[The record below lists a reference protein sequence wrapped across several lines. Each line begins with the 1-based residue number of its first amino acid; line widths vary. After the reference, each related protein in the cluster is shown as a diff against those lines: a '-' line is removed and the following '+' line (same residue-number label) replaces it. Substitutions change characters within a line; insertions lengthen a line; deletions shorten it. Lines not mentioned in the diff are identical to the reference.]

1 MATLRL
7 LAFSGEIPK
16 LLPRLLPDMSAQRAE
31 NTRLEDGGLQP
42 VRRPR
47 SVYSFPPGS
56 DYRTIYLYNGEWLA
70 FESVVSIAPGPVAQ
84 DRLYYTGDGA
94 PKMRVSGSVFDLA
107 VPFPQSALSASASGS
122 GDGDGDVQTRVYV
135 YTWVTEYG
143 EESEPSPLSNEVE
156 WRAGQSVTL
165 SGFTTAPANRGISS
179 QRIYRGQSTAS
190 GSIDLYFIAERG
202 ATNSNFTDNVGIQD
216 IQEPL
221 PSRDWNPPP
230 DDLEG
235 LISLPNGMMAAFSG
249 KTLYFSEPWRPHAWP
264 ENYILT
270 TDSEIVG
277 LGAFGT
283 SVVVVTRG
291 NPYIVSGSHPASMVM
306 EKLELNLP
314 CINARSIQDLGY
326 AVAYATHEGLVVV
339 SQGGARIV
347 TQEMMSRD
355 DWQQLNPSLM
365 VSGQYQGR
373 YYASYRYTDA
383 RGEERRG
390 TIIIDLTGQQP
401 FRIRSNVQAAAFHFD
416 IESGSLYF
424 LRKGTIY
431 EYDARGEVNEIQSWR
446 SKQYVLPRPTN
457 FGAILVEADDF
468 LTEEELA
475 ALERM
480 ASEIRQEN
488 AQIIAT
494 GKLGGAIN
502 ATPVNTYMVNGDETR
517 PIPSVSQYAAIGVY
531 ADGRLVAT
539 ISTINEMARLP
550 SGFKARSWE
559 IEVSGDMQV
568 SQISLAT
575 TGLELMQV

>member
-1 MATLRL
+1 
-7 LAFSGEIPK
+7 
-16 LLPRLLPDMSAQRAE
+16 MSAQRAQ

-47 SVYSFPPGS
+47 GVYSFPPGS
-56 DYRTIYLYNGEWLA
+56 DYRAIYLYNGEWLA

-94 PKMRVSGSVFDLA
+94 PKMRVDGGVLNLA
-107 VPFPQSALSASASGS
+107 VPFPQSALNASLSGS
-122 GDGDGDVQTRVYV
+122 GDGDVQTRVYV
-135 YTWVTEYG
+135 YTWVTQYG

-156 WRAGQSVTL
+156 WRPGQNVTL
-165 SGFTTAPANRGISS
+165 SGFSTAPSNRAIST

-202 ATNSNFTDNVGIQD
+202 DTTSNFTDNIGIQD

-230 DDLEG
+230 ADLEG

-291 NPYIVSGSHPASMVM
+291 NPYIVSGSHPSSMVM

-401 FRIRSNVQAAAFHFD
+401 FRIRSNIQAAAFHFD

-424 LRKGTIY
+424 LREGTIY

-480 ASEIRQEN
+480 ANEIRQEN
-488 AQIIAT
+488 AQIVAT

-502 ATPVNTYMVNGDETR
+502 ATPVNTYKINGDETR
-517 PIPSVSQYAAIGVY
+517 PVPSVSQYAAIGVY